1 MIEFHLVCLINTF
14 IECYNWYVI
23 TKFLGPNV
31 NIYAATHSVEVDE
44 RRKALERAYPVEI
57 GDDVW
62 IGGNVT
68 IICSPKGT
76 TRIGNGELYSK

>member
-1 MIEFHLVCLINTF
+1 M
-14 IECYNWYVI
+14 
-23 TKFLGPNV
+23 
-31 NIYAATHSVEVDE
+31 DE

-68 IICSPKGT
+68 IICSPKGI